1 MKVTAV
7 KHRVPYGAGH
17 NVGSQC
23 AYDIYIGLHV
33 SGGQCIDRIS
43 VGKSMNGPDGS
54 GKTILPH
61 AGDLFGFGITN
72 FAVGF
77 TGAMVRFRM
86 GVLCQGWETD
96 FSEVGGVL

>member
-17 NVGSQC
+17 NVGGQC

-54 GKTILPH
+54 GKTVLPH
-61 AGDLFGFGITN
+61 GGDLIEFGLIKFGVGYDGAYGRVRIGG
-72 FAVGF
+72 AVQR
-77 TGAMVRFRM
+77 V
-86 GVLCQGWETD
+86 
-96 FSEVGGVL
+96 